1 MVKALVDANILVD
14 ILRKY
19 KPAESWLAN
28 QSDLGITRI
37 VWLEV
42 IEGADT
48 LAEQQGAITLL
59 NDFELVELTI
69 SDVDWAV
76 RQLIRFRLSHNVEA
90 FDCLIAAPS
99 YRLSSHAIRSISPRC
114 WVHWRSSLIE

>member
-1 MVKALVDANILVD
+1 MDANILVD

-48 LAEQQGAITLL
+48 LAEQQRAITLL